1 MENINL
7 NKILNRETIINNI
20 ELLLEKFKNN
30 TIDKKGI
37 YIYGNSGIG
46 KTKLILD
53 IVKNKN
59 FDIIY
64 YDNTTIRNKFL
75 LENTCTNNQGN
86 INVYSM
92 FKNEEK
98 KIVIILDD
106 IDTMNNGD
114 KNGIISLIKLIR
126 IKKTKKQKLEKMTN
140 KLIICINNNSNDK
153 KILELI
159 KVCNSFEIN
168 TPSHNQM
175 DMIINKLLPNIYK
188 YDKETNNIIKNN
200 MLEFLDNNLKS
211 LDKIIFYEKYD
222 LIYNKFYSKNNNI
235 LFNNSSDNIK
245 NITKNLLEKYLNFDN
260 INYILETD
268 RTIISLLFHENVIK
282 ILSKNDKN
290 IYLLLLDNFIFCD
303 YIDRIIFQKQIWQ
316 LTEINYIIKIFYN
329 NYLLKKFNLYKK
341 LNFNDIIFTKIL
353 TKYSSEYNNY
363 IFLYNILQHFL
374 IDKSDIYI
382 YFENIFNTQDISQ
395 ICDNLLNYNISNLEI
410 IRLSKIVNNIK
421 NNNTYDIEENDLNIN
436 NIENLYE
443 LNKSI
448 DNTNTN
454 INIDLNDD

>member
-7 NKILNRETIINNI
+7 NKILNRENIINNI

-53 IVKNKN
+53 ILKDKK

-64 YDNTTIRNKFL
+64 FDNTTIRNKFL
-75 LENTCTNNQGN
+75 LENTCTSNQGN

-114 KNGIISLIKLIR
+114 KSGIISLIKLIR

-168 TPSHNQM
+168 TPSYNQM
-175 DMIINKLLPNIYK
+175 NMIIN
-188 YDKETNNIIKNN
+188 
-200 MLEFLDNNLKS
+200 
-211 LDKIIFYEKYD
+211 
-222 LIYNKFYSKNNNI
+222 
-235 LFNNSSDNIK
+235 
-245 NITKNLLEKYLNFDN
+245 ITK
-260 INYILETD
+260 
-268 RTIISLLFHENVIK
+268 
-282 ILSKNDKN
+282 
-290 IYLLLLDNFIFCD
+290 
-303 YIDRIIFQKQIWQ
+303 
-316 LTEINYIIKIFYN
+316 
-329 NYLLKKFNLYKK
+329 K
-341 LNFNDIIFTKIL
+341 LRK
-353 TKYSSEYNNY
+353 
-363 IFLYNILQHFL
+363 
-374 IDKSDIYI
+374 
-382 YFENIFNTQDISQ
+382 
-395 ICDNLLNYNISNLEI
+395 
-410 IRLSKIVNNIK
+410 
-421 NNNTYDIEENDLNIN
+421 
-436 NIENLYE
+436 
-443 LNKSI
+443 
-448 DNTNTN
+448 
-454 INIDLNDD
+454 

>member
-53 IVKNKN
+53 VVKDKN

-64 YDNTTIRNKFL
+64 YDNTCIRNKIL

-106 IDTMNNGD
+106 IDSMNNGD
-114 KNGIISLIKLIR
+114 KSGIISLIKLIR
-126 IKKTKKQKLEKMTN
+126 TKKTKKQKMEKMTN

-153 KILELI
+153 KILELM

-168 TPSHNQM
+168 TPTNNQM
-175 DMIINKLLPNIYK
+175 NMIINNLLPNIYK

-200 MLEFLDNNLKS
+200 ILEFLNNNLKS
-211 LDKIIFYEKYD
+211 LGKVIFYEKYD
-222 LIYNKFYSKNNNI
+222 LIYNKFYSKHNNV
-235 LFNNSSDNIK
+235 LFNNNNDNIK
-245 NITKNLLEKYLNFDN
+245 NITKNLLESYFNFDN

-268 RTIISLLFHENVIK
+268 RTIISLLFHENIIK
-282 ILSKNDKN
+282 ILSKNDMN

-329 NYLLKKFNLYKK
+329 NYILKKFNLYKK

-353 TKYSSEYNNY
+353 TKYSSEYNNFV
-363 IFLYNILQHFL
+363 FLYNILQHFL
-374 IDKSDIYI
+374 IDKNDIYV
-382 YFENIFNTQDISQ
+382 YFENIFNIQDTNTVF
-395 ICDNLLNYNISNLEI
+395 DNLINYNITNLEI
-410 IRLSKIVNNIK
+410 IRLSKIINNIK
-421 NNNTYDIEENDLNIN
+421 NNNTYDIKENNLNLD
-436 NIENLYE
+436 NIEDNDFMNY
-443 LNKSI
+443 I
-448 DNTNTN
+448 DY
-454 INIDLNDD
+454 

>member
-75 LENTCTNNQGN
+75 LENTCTNTQGN
-86 INVYSM
+86 INVYSL

-168 TPSHNQM
+168 TPSYNQM

-363 IFLYNILQHFL
+363 VFLYNILQHFL
-374 IDKSDIYI
+374 IDKNDIYI

-395 ICDNLLNYNISNLEI
+395 IYDNLLNYNISNLEI

-421 NNNTYDIEENDLNIN
+421 NNNTYDIQENDLYIN

-443 LNKSI
+443 LNKNI
-448 DNTNTN
+448 DNTNSN
-454 INIDLNDD
+454 FDLNND